1 MKKLFTAIAL
11 LGVITACNPKKE
23 VQKAP
28 EESVSIV
35 SIGGAITETLFA
47 LGVGESVKAIDIT
60 STYPERT
67 QSIAQL
73 GHLSAISIENVLSFN
88 PTLILATQDQNSG
101 IDLFSQLKES
111 NAPLQTINA
120 PLSVEDAKVLISN
133 VGEAINKK
141 EEAAI
146 LVAGIDSDLTQ
157 LSEFL
162 SHQLQSPKVLFIY
175 SRGSNMLMVGGKN
188 TGADVMIKLAGGINV
203 AESIDGFKP
212 LSPEALIQYN
222 PDVILLF
229 DSGLESLNGLDGVL
243 KMPGVMETNAGK
255 NNKIVAMDGHYL
267 MGFGPRVGKA
277 AIELAQKIRE

>member
-11 LGVITACNPKKE
+11 LGVITACNPKNE

-28 EESVSIV
+28 EETVNIV

-47 LGVGESVKAIDIT
+47 LGVGENVKAIDVT
-60 STYPERT
+60 STYPEKT

-101 IDLFSQLKES
+101 VELFSQLKES

-120 PLSVEDAKVLISN
+120 PLSVEDAKSLISN
-133 VGEAINKK
+133 VGDAINKK

-146 LVAGIDSDLTQ
+146 LVAGIDSDLTH
-157 LSEFL
+157 LNEFL
-162 SHQLQSPKVLFIY
+162 SHQSQSPKVLFIY

-203 AESIDGFKP
+203 AETIDGFKP